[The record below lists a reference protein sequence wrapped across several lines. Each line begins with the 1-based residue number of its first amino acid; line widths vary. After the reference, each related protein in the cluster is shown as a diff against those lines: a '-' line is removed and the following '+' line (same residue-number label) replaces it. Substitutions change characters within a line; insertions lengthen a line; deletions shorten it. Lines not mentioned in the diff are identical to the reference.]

1 MSGELWLAEGF
12 TSYYGVLAMVRA
24 GIVAQDQG
32 AAQLAMFAAGVLRAP
47 GTQFRSAVD
56 MSRLAPYVDAAQA
69 VDPTNWENTFVS
81 YYTYGAAIALGLDL
95 TLRERSGGSITLDDY
110 MRQLWKTHGAP
121 GGKAPGYVA
130 RPYTLKDAQAALA
143 SVSGDAAFADDFF
156 RRHVL
161 GTEPLP
167 YRQLLA
173 AAGYTMRERE
183 TPATLGQVRL
193 QAERGRMVV
202 ANNTVSTSPVYKAG
216 LGRGDAVLSLNGTA
230 IAQAGDWERVLS
242 TLTPGTEVELTFES
256 RGEKK
261 TVRVTA
267 GKNDRIEVVPSPDRT
282 PQQEAIRTA
291 WLGSHVK

>member
-1 MSGELWLAEGF
+1 
-12 TSYYGVLAMVRA
+12 
-24 GIVAQDQG
+24 
-32 AAQLAMFAAGVLRAP
+32 
-47 GTQFRSAVD
+47 
-56 MSRLAPYVDAAQA
+56 

-81 YYTYGAAIALGLDL
+81 YYTYGAAIGLGLDL
-95 TLRERSGGSITLDDY
+95 TLRERSGGAITLDDY

-143 SVSGDAAFADDFF
+143 VVSGDAAFADDFF

-167 YRQLLA
+167 YKRLLA
-173 AAGYTMRERE
+173 AAGYAMRERE

-202 ANNTVSTSPVYKAG
+202 AGNTVSTSPVYKAG

-242 TLTPGTEVELTFES
+242 AITPGTEVEMTFES

-261 TVRVTA
+261 TARVTTE
-267 GKNDRIEVVPSPDRT
+267 KNDRFEVVPSPDRT
-282 PQQEAIRTA
+282 PQQEAIGKA
-291 WLGSHVK
+291 WLGTRVK